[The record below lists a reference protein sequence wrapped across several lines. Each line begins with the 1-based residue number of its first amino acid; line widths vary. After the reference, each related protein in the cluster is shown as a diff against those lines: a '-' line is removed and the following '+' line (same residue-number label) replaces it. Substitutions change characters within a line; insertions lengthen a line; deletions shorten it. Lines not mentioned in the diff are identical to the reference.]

1 MIWIIL
7 ISRNGTAKEFVSL
20 NLVENVKKNFGNA
33 WKELKLYPTVFR
45 NKLVFSCILTVYF
58 PISNKQ
64 YILEQN
70 NSVLNACYLFSCMK
84 ISFCLWNWLQAKKQR
99 ALKRQLSIIQAF
111 KSFTKLPG
119 SRKKT
124 LRMSL
129 RSRLRE
135 KLSMWAFAKNPKCN
149 EAWVSNI
156 GVVDVGLPLVHQGR
170 VWLSNLFWACFFTD

>member
-1 MIWIIL
+1 MLRHLKLKWNLKCCHICRAYQLVIWIIL

-20 NLVENVKKNFGNA
+20 NLVENVKKKNFGNA

-84 ISFCLWNWLQAKKQR
+84 ISFCLWNWLRAKK
-99 ALKRQLSIIQAF
+99 A
-111 KSFTKLPG
+111 KSA
-119 SRKKT
+119 KT
-124 LRMSL
+124 AVINYS
-129 RSRLRE
+129 
-135 KLSMWAFAKNPKCN
+135 
-149 EAWVSNI
+149 
-156 GVVDVGLPLVHQGR
+156 GL
-170 VWLSNLFWACFFTD
+170 